1 MLTIQGFNIEDFI
14 DYNPPKNT
22 IAISFASKLDHQYDQ
37 QLYAKLPDAYAKY
50 LDHLVILADDIPIS
64 EPNSEYQLFTNQDA
78 KNVIDFLKLDVYDT
92 LSQATQAAVSL
103 INHNLT
109 KFGDDFH
116 LKTGNLSWE
125 ILDSNNNS
133 WKRIQIKEANDY
145 EKKNTKKVQPTL

>member
-1 MLTIQGFNIEDFI
+1 MKYIITGSTGADIR
-14 DYNPPKNT
+14 
-22 IAISFASKLDHQYDQ
+22 SFF
-37 QLYAKLPDAYAKY
+37 
-50 LDHLVILADDIPIS
+50 PI
-64 EPNSEYQLFTNQDA
+64 
-78 KNVIDFLKLDVYDT
+78 LKLDVYDT
-92 LSQATQAAVSL
+92 LSQAAQAAVSL